1 MIKIENIY
9 KSFDHKN
16 VLTNISLEI
25 PKGSIYG
32 IIGYSGAGK
41 STLIRIINAL
51 ERPDSGKVFI
61 NNTELY
67 SLDKK
72 KIQNEKKKIGM
83 IFQHFYLL
91 NSKTVFDNV
100 AIALK
105 INKTDKKE
113 TEKRVMEILQFVG
126 LENYKNSYPEQLS
139 GGQKQRIGIARAL
152 VNNPKILLCDEATSA
167 LDPETTKQILE
178 LLQKINRELGVTI
191 VLITHQM
198 EVIKNICDRVAVLEN
213 GSIIEENN
221 VFNIFAFP
229 KETTTQKFVESIL
242 HQDIPDSAYKHLI
255 NGRLY
260 KLTFSKGHVDEP
272 VLSNITAE
280 TGVNFSILQGVVTE
294 IQEHFFGQ
302 LIVKL
307 TSADKQ
313 TDTALEKLKTYGVEI
328 QEIKKGGNTL

>member
-9 KSFDHKN
+9 KSFGHKN
-16 VLTNISLEI
+16 VLTNVSLEI
-25 PKGSIYG
+25 PKGNINNNNS
-32 IIGYSGAGK
+32 YSGAGK
-41 STLIRIINAL
+41 STLVRIINAL
-51 ERPDSGKVFI
+51 EKPDSGKVFI
-61 NNTELY
+61 DNTELY
-67 SLDKK
+67 SLNEKK
-72 KIQNEKKKIGM
+72 LREEKKKIGM

-105 INKTDKKE
+105 INKTKKHE
-113 TEKRVMEILQFVG
+113 TEKRVMEILKFVG
-126 LENYKNSYPEQLS
+126 LEDYRNNYPEQLS

-152 VNNPKILLCDEATSA
+152 INNPKILLCDEATSA

-178 LLQKINRELGVTI
+178 LLQRVNRELGITI

-198 EVIKNICDRVAVLEN
+198 EVVKNICDRVAVLEN
-213 GSIIEENN
+213 GSIIEEND

-229 KETTTQKFVESIL
+229 KKITTQKFVESIL
-242 HQDIPDSAYKHLI
+242 HQDIPDSAYRHLI
-255 NGRLY
+255 DGRLY

-302 LIVKL
+302 LVVKL
-307 TSADKQ
+307 SSSDKRA
-313 TDTALEKLKTYGVEI
+313 DTALEKLKTYGVEI
-328 QEIKKGGNTL
+328 QEIRKGGNTI

>member
-1 MIKIENIY
+1 M
-9 KSFDHKN
+9 
-16 VLTNISLEI
+16 
-25 PKGSIYG
+25 
-32 IIGYSGAGK
+32 
-41 STLIRIINAL
+41 
-51 ERPDSGKVFI
+51 
-61 NNTELY
+61 
-67 SLDKK
+67 
-72 KIQNEKKKIGM
+72 
-83 IFQHFYLL
+83 
-91 NSKTVFDNV
+91 
-100 AIALK
+100 
-105 INKTDKKE
+105 
-113 TEKRVMEILQFVG
+113 
-126 LENYKNSYPEQLS
+126 
-139 GGQKQRIGIARAL
+139 

-178 LLQKINRELGVTI
+178 LLQKVNRELGITI

-198 EVIKNICDRVAVLEN
+198 EVVKNICDRVAVLED
-213 GSIIEENN
+213 GYIIEEND

-229 KETTTQKFVESIL
+229 KEATTQKFVESIL

-255 NGRLY
+255 DGRLY

-302 LIVKL
+302 LIVML

>member
-67 SLDKK
+67 SPDKK

-213 GSIIEENN
+213 GSIIEEND

-229 KETTTQKFVESIL
+229 KKTTTQKF
-242 HQDIPDSAYKHLI
+242 
-255 NGRLY
+255 
-260 KLTFSKGHVDEP
+260 
-272 VLSNITAE
+272 
-280 TGVNFSILQGVVTE
+280 
-294 IQEHFFGQ
+294 
-302 LIVKL
+302 
-307 TSADKQ
+307 
-313 TDTALEKLKTYGVEI
+313 
-328 QEIKKGGNTL
+328 

>member
-1 MIKIENIY
+1 MIQIKNIN

-16 VLTNISLEI
+16 VLTNVNLTI
-25 PKGSIYG
+25 PNGCIYG

-41 STLIRIINAL
+41 STLVRIINAL
-51 ERPDSGKVFI
+51 EKPDSGKVFI
-61 NNTELY
+61 NNTDLY
-67 SLDKK
+67 SLDDK
-72 KIQNEKKKIGM
+72 KIRNEKKKIGM

-91 NSKTVFDNV
+91 NSKTIFDNIAV
-100 AIALK
+100 ALK
-105 INKTDKKE
+105 LNKTNKTE
-113 TEKRVMEILQFVG
+113 TERRVMEILKFVG
-126 LENYKNSYPEQLS
+126 LENHRNSYPEQLS
-139 GGQKQRIGIARAL
+139 GGQKQRVGIARAL

-178 LLQKINRELGVTI
+178 LLQRVNRELGITI

-198 EVIKNICDRVAVLEN
+198 EVVKTICDRVAVLEN
-213 GSIIEENN
+213 GHIIEEND

-229 KETTTQKFVESIL
+229 KEPTTQKFVESIL
-242 HQDIPDSAYKHLI
+242 HQEIPDSAYKHLLS
-255 NGRLY
+255 GHLY

-307 TSADKQ
+307 SATDKMLG
-313 TDTALEKLKTYGVEI
+313 TALEKLKTYGVEI
-328 QEIKKGGNTL
+328 QEIKKGGSKL

>member
-1 MIKIENIY
+1 MIKIENIN

-16 VLTNISLEI
+16 VLANVSLEI

-32 IIGYSGAGK
+32 IIGCSGAGK
-41 STLIRIINAL
+41 STLVRIINAL
-51 ERPDSGKVFI
+51 EKPDSGKVFI
-61 NNTELY
+61 DNTDLY
-67 SLDKK
+67 SLDEKT
-72 KIQNEKKKIGM
+72 IRDEKKKIGM

-105 INKTDKKE
+105 INKAGKNE
-113 TEKRVMEILQFVG
+113 IESRVMEILKFVG
-126 LENYKNSYPEQLS
+126 LENYRNNYPEQLS

-178 LLQKINRELGVTI
+178 LLQKVNRELGITI

-198 EVIKNICDRVAVLEN
+198 EVVKNICDRVAVLED
-213 GSIIEENN
+213 GYIIEEND

-229 KETTTQKFVESIL
+229 KEATTQKFVESIL
-242 HQDIPDSAYKHLI
+242 HQDIPDSAYRHLI
-255 NGRLY
+255 DGRLY

-307 TSADKQ
+307 SSAGEQ

-328 QEIKKGGNTL
+328 QEIEKGGKTI

>member
-1 MIKIENIY
+1 MIKIENIN

-16 VLTNISLEI
+16 VLNNVTLDI
-25 PKGSIYG
+25 PKGCIYG

-41 STLIRIINAL
+41 STLVRIINAL
-51 ERPDSGKVFI
+51 ETPDSGKVFI
-61 NNTELY
+61 DDIDLY
-67 SLDKK
+67 SLNEK
-72 KIQNEKKKIGM
+72 KIRNEKKKIGM

-91 NSKTVFDNV
+91 NSKTVYDNIAV
-100 AIALK
+100 ALK
-105 INKTDKKE
+105 LNKTGKTE
-113 TEKRVMEILQFVG
+113 TERRVMEILKFVG
-126 LENYKNSYPEQLS
+126 LESYKNSYPEQLS

-178 LLQKINRELGVTI
+178 LLQKVNKELGITI

-198 EVIKNICDRVAVLEN
+198 EVVKSICDRVAVLEN
-213 GSIIEENN
+213 GAVIEENE

-229 KETTTQKFVESIL
+229 KEKTTQKFVESIL
-242 HQDIPDSAYKHLI
+242 HQDIPDSAYKHLV
-255 NGRLY
+255 NGKLY

-280 TGVNFSILQGVVTE
+280 TGVSFSILQGVVTE

-307 TSADKQ
+307 SAADELA
-313 TDTALEKLKTYGVEI
+313 DTALNKLKTYGVEI
-328 QEIKKGGNTL
+328 QEIKKGGNIL

>member
-1 MIKIENIY
+1 MIEIKNIY
-9 KSFDHKN
+9 KSFGHKN

-25 PKGSIYG
+25 PEGSIYG

-51 ERPDSGKVFI
+51 EKPDSGEIFI
-61 NNTELY
+61 DNTSLY
-67 SLDKK
+67 SLDEKS
-72 KIQNEKKKIGM
+72 IRNEKKKIGM

-105 INKTDKKE
+105 INKAEKKE
-113 TEKRVMEILQFVG
+113 TEKRVMEILKFVG
-126 LENYKNSYPEQLS
+126 LEDYRDSYPEQLS

-178 LLQKINRELGVTI
+178 LLQKVNRELGVTI

-198 EVIKNICDRVAVLEN
+198 EVVKNICDRVAVLEN
-213 GSIIEENN
+213 GRIIEENN

-229 KETTTQKFVESIL
+229 KEITTQKFVESIL
-242 HQDIPDSAYKHLI
+242 HQDIPDSAYRHLI
-255 NGRLY
+255 DGKLY

-294 IQEHFFGQ
+294 IQDHFFGQ
-302 LIVKL
+302 LVVKL
-307 TSADKQ
+307 SSDGLH
-313 TDTALEKLKTYGVEI
+313 TDTALEKLKTYGVEV
-328 QEIKKGGNTL
+328 QEIEKGGNTI

>member
-1 MIKIENIY
+1 MIKIENIN

-16 VLTNISLEI
+16 VLANVSLEI

-41 STLIRIINAL
+41 STLVRIINAL
-51 ERPDSGKVFI
+51 EKPDSGKVFI
-61 NNTELY
+61 DNTDLY
-67 SLDKK
+67 SLDEKTVRD
-72 KIQNEKKKIGM
+72 EKKKIGM

-105 INKTDKKE
+105 INKAGKNE
-113 TEKRVMEILQFVG
+113 TESRVMEILKFVG
-126 LENYKNSYPEQLS
+126 LENYRDNYPEQLS

-178 LLQKINRELGVTI
+178 LLQKVNRELGVTI

-198 EVIKNICDRVAVLEN
+198 EVVKNICDRVAVLEN
-213 GSIIEENN
+213 GYIIEEND

-229 KETTTQKFVESIL
+229 KEATTQKFVESIL
-242 HQDIPDSAYKHLI
+242 HQDIPDSAYRHLI
-255 NGRLY
+255 DGRLY

-302 LIVKL
+302 LVVKL
-307 TSADKQ
+307 SSAGEQ
-313 TDTALEKLKTYGVEI
+313 TDIALEKLKTYGVEV
-328 QEIKKGGNTL
+328 QEIGKGGNTI